1 MEEYSLKGDDGIFL
15 RQLTDLIFAQ
25 NLRNALPFFD
35 MQDSPELRRHLAF
48 RDYLRTHPEAAK
60 EYGRVK
66 MEGAALYPDDV
77 EKYITHKTPFIEKVY
92 ARIL

>member
-35 MQDSPELRRHLAF
+35 MQDSPELRLYYEFQSAGLAAF
-48 RDYLRTHPEAAK
+48 IIKWVLDGEVTE
-60 EYGRVK
+60 
-66 MEGAALYPDDV
+66 
-77 EKYITHKTPFIEKVY
+77 EKAVNLLAE
-92 ARIL
+92 ILQQISIKIPVQLSK

>member
-35 MQDSPELRRHLAF
+35 MQDSPELRPYYEFQSAGLAAF
-48 RDYLRTHPEAAK
+48 IIKWVLENDVPEDRAAEILANILLHPP
-60 EYGRVK
+60 GNSP
-66 MEGAALYPDDV
+66 GQIFD
-77 EKYITHKTPFIEKVY
+77 
-92 ARIL
+92 